1 MESHALSLAV
11 AETGPECLTS
21 RSYFSNETSNSE
33 NILVHKIENPKSSRF
48 EIHMFLV
55 FHLLRIHLVLF
66 PHPGNALGKEKKKPI
81 HFFSMSPLVRT
92 SQRESGPS
100 LRSH

>member
-1 MESHALSLAV
+1 MESRALSLAV

-21 RSYFSNETSNSE
+21 SSYFSNETSNSE

-48 EIHMFLV
+48 GIRMFLV

-66 PHPGNALGKEKKKPI
+66 PHPGNALGKKTYSFLFHE
-81 HFFSMSPLVRT
+81 PL
-92 SQRESGPS
+92 S
-100 LRSH
+100 

>member
-1 MESHALSLAV
+1 MESHTLSLAV

-48 EIHMFLV
+48 GIRMFLV

-66 PHPGNALGKEKKKPI
+66 PHPGNALGKKKKTYSFLF
-81 HFFSMSPLVRT
+81 HEPL
-92 SQRESGPS
+92 S
-100 LRSH
+100 